1 MTLNID
7 KRETIISIIIHQIQ
21 VPVQRKKK
29 TIGKTKEMN
38 M

>member
-21 VPVQRKKK
+21 VPVQRKK
-29 TIGKTKEMN
+29 N
-38 M
+38 NRQN

>member
-21 VPVQRKKK
+21 VPVQRKK

>member
-21 VPVQRKKK
+21 VPIQRKKQSAK
-29 TIGKTKEMN
+29 LKR
-38 M
+38 